1 MKIIITERQQ
11 KLLTES
17 KGIESAQNLI
27 DQAIEEL
34 KENCEN
40 NFFKDDYACDQ
51 MEVVEEVKVVSS
63 NKGSTITRNQKTN
76 FWLIDVD
83 VYYSSLG
90 YTPLDDFIYQ
100 LQYDAREIVGS
111 RNIIINIREEINSNK
126 DPNW

>member
-1 MKIIITERQQ
+1 MKIIISERQQ

-17 KGIESAQNLI
+17 KSIESAQNLI

-63 NKGSTITRNQKTN
+63 NKGSTITRNKKTN